1 MAFTESLTVRILGD
15 SSQLRAELQG
25 VVQEVSGLQSAL
37 DRVTS
42 VGDRVSEGFG
52 RAAGATRPLEQLSQ
66 LIGRIVGQVG
76 QLNQTPITL
85 NVEPALQSLAQLSG
99 AIQSVA
105 AQLAA
110 LAAFPIG
117 PGTVGP
123 AGGGGGGPIRAFAD
137 GGLVS
142 GPAGRDVVPSLL
154 TAGEY
159 VLSQETTAVLG
170 RDFLDALNTGSSRT
184 PSRPAGADSVARNQ
198 QTTNHFGG
206 ITIQVA
212 EAGGVNEIVRDLR
225 LQGVQLRNRR
235 G

>member
-15 SSQLRAELQG
+15 SSQLKGELQG
-25 VVQEVSGLQSAL
+25 VVREIAGLQSAL
-37 DRVTS
+37 DRVTN
-42 VGDRVSEGFG
+42 VGDRIRDGFSRTSG
-52 RAAGATRPLEQLSQ
+52 AARPLEQLSQ

-76 QLNQTPITL
+76 QLHQTPIAL
-85 NVEPALQSLAQLSG
+85 NVQPALQSLAQLSQ
-99 AIQSVA
+99 AIQAVA
-105 AQLAA
+105 GQLAA

-117 PGTVGP
+117 VGP
-123 AGGGGGGPIRAFAD
+123 VGGPAAGGAIRNFAE
-137 GGLVS
+137 GGLVN
-142 GPAGRDVVPSLL
+142 GPVGRDVVPSLL

-170 RDFLDALNTGSSRT
+170 SAFLDALNAVSGR
-184 PSRPAGADSVARNQ
+184 RPLRAAAGESIVRQQ

-212 EAGGVNEIVRDLR
+212 DAGGVNEIVRDLR
-225 LQGVQLRNRR
+225 LHGARLRNRR